1 MKYQGDQLKSFSKQ
15 IDFVLGN
22 YQSHGLKISSF
33 QNVIIGGLG
42 GSGIGGRIA
51 KMFFQDTLPT
61 PCEVI
66 SDYSLPAYVGSQTLV
81 IASSY
86 SGNTEESLSMFD
98 EALKKGAK
106 IICISTGGK
115 LKEKAL
121 NAGVPFYAA
130 EPGFQPRM
138 ALGYSLPTL
147 LLIFSELL
155 GDELK
160 PEISKLSQILANT
173 DVFLNRAMDFFST
186 YSKNINRK
194 FVIIAD
200 KNTEPVGLRLCQ
212 QIQENAKEEAFLHI
226 IPEMNHNVIESYYG
240 IRESNFIFLY
250 THSNTRVQARF
261 EFMAELFKSS
271 GYSFSA
277 FIVPEWNL
285 QSLFE
290 TIYVLDWF
298 SLILADAKGV
308 NSMQIPN
315 INALKGYLDKL

>member
-15 IDFVLGN
+15 IDFVLAN
-22 YQSHGLKISSF
+22 YHAHGLSVSSF
-33 QNVIIGGLG
+33 RNVIIGGLG

-51 KMFFQDTLPT
+51 KMYFQDTLPI
-61 PCEVI
+61 PCEVV
-66 SDYSLPAYVGSQTLV
+66 SDYTLPAYVGADTLV

-86 SGNTEESLSMFD
+86 SGNTEESLSLFD
-98 EALKKGAK
+98 DAKKRGAK

-121 NAGVPFYAA
+121 ASNVPFYAA

-155 GDELK
+155 GIELK
-160 PEISKLSQILANT
+160 SGISNLSKNLSNTEIY
-173 DVFLNRAMDFFST
+173 LNRAMDFFST
-186 YSKNINRK
+186 YSNTLNRK
-194 FVIIAD
+194 YVIVAD
-200 KNTEPVGLRLCQ
+200 KNTEPVALRLCQ
-212 QIQENAKEEAFLHI
+212 QIQENAKEEAFLHV

-240 IRESNFIFLY
+240 VRESNFIFIY
-250 THSNTRVQARF
+250 THQNPRVKARF

-271 GYSFSA
+271 GYTFSSFV
-277 FIVPEWNL
+277 IPEWNM
-285 QSLFE
+285 QSMFE
-290 TIYVLDWF
+290 TIYVLDWL

-308 NSMQIPN
+308 NSVQIPN